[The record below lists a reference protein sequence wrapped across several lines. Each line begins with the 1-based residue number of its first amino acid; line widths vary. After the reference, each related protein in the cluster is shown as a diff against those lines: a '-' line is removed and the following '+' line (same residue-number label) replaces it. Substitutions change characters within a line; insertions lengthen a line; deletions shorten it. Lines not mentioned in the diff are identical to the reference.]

1 MQGHPLGDAM
11 GLVTRA
17 GNTREKGSGSR
28 SFESVGEGNLARNYR
43 PNIAACGKIFS

>member
-1 MQGHPLGDAM
+1 VQRNPLGDAM

-17 GNTREKGSGSR
+17 CNTREKVSGTR
-28 SFESVGEGNLARNYR
+28 SLESVSEGNLARNYR